1 MILVIVAALA
11 LLIAVCIYQIR
22 DLTIRIREWTD
33 IMRRTTKLV
42 EAINSMTKE
51 TAESGVI
58 LAGRVSNN
66 EHRIRDLYKA
76 INQLKG
82 WPNNEVEYRS

>member
-1 MILVIVAALA
+1 MIWVIVAALA

-22 DLTIRIREWTD
+22 DLTKQMHECMDIVTRTIR
-33 IMRRTTKLV
+33 LV
-42 EAINSMTKE
+42 ESVNGTVND
-51 TAESGVI
+51 TAESSVI
-58 LAGRVSNN
+58 IAGRVSNN

-82 WPNNEVEYRS
+82 WPNNEIERRD

>member
-1 MILVIVAALA
+1 MIWVIVAALA

-82 WPNNEVEYRS
+82 WPPHEVEYRS